1 MIINKLKVGLQV
13 CAVKAPGFGDNRKN
27 ALRDLAVAT
36 GGKVFGEENMED
48 KIEEIQISDFGK
60 VQEVV
65 VTKDTSL
72 FIKGGGSEDAVQ
84 ARIEQIKQQ
93 IEDTS
98 SSYEKEKLQES
109 LGRLSNGVAILR
121 VI

>member
-1 MIINKLKVGLQV
+1 M
-13 CAVKAPGFGDNRKN
+13 KAPGFGDNRKN